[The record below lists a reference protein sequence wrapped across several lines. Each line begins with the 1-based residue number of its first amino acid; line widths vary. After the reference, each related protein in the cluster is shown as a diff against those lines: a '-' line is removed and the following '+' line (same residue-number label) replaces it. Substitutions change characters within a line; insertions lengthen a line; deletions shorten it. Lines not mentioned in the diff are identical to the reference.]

1 MREND
6 RYMAMAHK
14 AAEAERSSDYY
25 KAKRTWYKA
34 SEIATLGSSRHWAL
48 SRSEFCEI
56 KLSKITRTK

>member
-14 AAEAERSSDYY
+14 AAEAERLGAYY
-25 KAKRTWYKA
+25 KAKRAWYKA

-48 SRSEFCEI
+48 SRSEFCEV
-56 KLSKITRTK
+56 KLLKSYR